1 MTESSRLPLAA
12 RERETKREPSEK
24 EREEGGVDKLVGRET
39 NTQKERN
46 NFDGVKKN
54 TKNTKYPRGIKEGGK
69 HEKAK
74 KKSKA

>member
-1 MTESSRLPLAA
+1 MSKQRYSTFQWFKQQVQAEVLLVRTESSRLPLAA

-46 NFDGVKKN
+46 NFDGVKK
-54 TKNTKYPRGIKEGGK
+54 T
-69 HEKAK
+69 
-74 KKSKA
+74 